1 MYSKRRN
8 LLVYGVVSLIFLI
21 LVNSPV
27 SNEIIF
33 KIVGAGH
40 VDVQYD
46 NNTYLNVTVVSAPA
60 VINSYDIQV
69 ASTGSSR
76 RNAMIDVGTE
86 YKFVVNVTCPN
97 TWQEIDYINITAWY
111 DNEND
116 SSLYNQTKGG
126 NLNMFLQYKNTTGTA
141 QYNMLWPDDEVTKG
155 DLIETVYNESCH
167 TIQLEFT
174 PLYQVR
180 SAIGDGDGWDNTTNA
195 TNDIKSWNFKIE
207 VTTSG
212 DNVTWVNDEYGV
224 YRYCELSSSASV
236 SASAQ
241 PGHRAST
248 SSGAFT
254 ITYKANAPYKLNVT
268 TNATLD
274 RIGGGDSISR
284 AHINVSGGDIGA
296 GYDSLADGVAYI
308 LGSSGSYH
316 AIETDDPQETVTDVT
331 YHCDIP
337 YGTLS
342 GVYSSKLYYTLSLDT
357 S

>member
-111 DNEND
+111 DGGSEA
-116 SSLYNQTKGG
+116 STYNGTAGG

-224 YRYCELSSSASV
+224 YRY
-236 SASAQ
+236 
-241 PGHRAST
+241 
-248 SSGAFT
+248 
-254 ITYKANAPYKLNVT
+254 
-268 TNATLD
+268 
-274 RIGGGDSISR
+274 
-284 AHINVSGGDIGA
+284 
-296 GYDSLADGVAYI
+296 
-308 LGSSGSYH
+308 
-316 AIETDDPQETVTDVT
+316 
-331 YHCDIP
+331 
-337 YGTLS
+337 
-342 GVYSSKLYYTLSLDT
+342 LSLIHI
-357 S
+357 